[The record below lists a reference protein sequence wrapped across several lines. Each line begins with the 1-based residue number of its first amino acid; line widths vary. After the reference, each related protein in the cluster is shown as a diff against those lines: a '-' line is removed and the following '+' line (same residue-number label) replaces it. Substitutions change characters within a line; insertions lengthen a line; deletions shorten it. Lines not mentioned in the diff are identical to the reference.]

1 MDCPEGLMK
10 VEVLDKDGEVIKPFD
25 LMNCESSSSDKSG
38 ASYGHVVSVGPRL
51 TGPAD
56 TVGKNAS

>member
-1 MDCPEGLMK
+1 MK